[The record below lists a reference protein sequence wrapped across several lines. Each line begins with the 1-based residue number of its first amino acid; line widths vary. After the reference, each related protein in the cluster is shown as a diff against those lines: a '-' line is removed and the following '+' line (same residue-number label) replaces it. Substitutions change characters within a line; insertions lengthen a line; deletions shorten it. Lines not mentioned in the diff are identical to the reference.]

1 MKNDLETC
9 AIRALDAWDT
19 TVLPKAN
26 DGRMQ
31 ECMEDLRLALADMQ
45 QPKRPQNCGTSN
57 CSCIECV
64 MEPTEVWRD
73 DDPPKRG
80 TYRVRRIGTA
90 STNYGYAYWTGKGWG
105 SICATWKWAQ
115 ESKGLGRKTP
125 SRYPMQ
131 WLKKTARRIKGDK

>member
-1 MKNDLETC
+1 MSKRDEALQLAREGVEIHSPNMPEYKVC
-9 AIRALDAWDT
+9 AALI
-19 TVLPKAN
+19 
-26 DGRMQ
+26 
-31 ECMEDLRLALADMQ
+31 EALAELAGQ
-45 QPKRPQNCGTSN
+45 KRPQNCGTGH

-131 WLKKTARRIKGDK
+131 WLKKTARRIEGDK